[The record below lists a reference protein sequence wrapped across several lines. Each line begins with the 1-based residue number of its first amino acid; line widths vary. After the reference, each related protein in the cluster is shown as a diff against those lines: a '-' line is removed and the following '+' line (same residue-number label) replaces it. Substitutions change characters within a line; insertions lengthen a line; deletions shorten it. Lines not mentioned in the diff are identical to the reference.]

1 MTSYRYS
8 FWDFMT
14 FSLGFKE
21 RCPPLAF
28 INLKVSR
35 GVPSSSFHQPKSFRG
50 VRGVFINIAE
60 GTPLGWCRF
69 QQMQNLCT
77 SNGKKTWYTLS
88 IIYSINLRGCPPL
101 GAISLGQAVDFSISW
116 EKNQWWRKWTQR
128 FLGGAHLSLSKIERW
143 APPRTLWVDEK
154 WEPPKNLWADEKWEV
169 GTP

>member
-69 QQMQNLCT
+69 QKLPNLCT
-77 SNGKKTWYTLS
+77 SNGKKTWHTLS
-88 IIYSINLRGCPPL
+88 ITYSINLKGFPPL
-101 GAISLGQAVDFSISW
+101 GTTSLGQTVVLVATLTVSYNSFFQYMKKTRMTFLVHLIISIS
-116 EKNQWWRKWTQR
+116 ERGWRKVAKS
-128 FLGGAHLSLSKIERW
+128 G
-143 APPRTLWVDEK
+143 
-154 WEPPKNLWADEKWEV
+154 
-169 GTP
+169 